1 MRAFA
6 AGLIG
11 FALLGAP
18 VAHAQHDRLGSL
30 LNPALPMADAAKP
43 QAKRHMDAP
52 PPAGELRPDQAAFRA
67 IYKELVETNTALS
80 VGSCTLAAERMGARL
95 KAAGFAD
102 ADLTYFAL
110 PEKPREG
117 GLVAILKG
125 SDPKA
130 GAVLLLGHIDVVEA
144 RREDWTRDPFTLI
157 EEGGFFY
164 ARGTA
169 DMKGLDAI
177 WVDTLIRL
185 KQGKTA
191 PKRTLKMALTCG
203 EESDQAFNGADWLAK
218 NQPDLVRADFGLNEG
233 GGGRLDPTGK
243 REALGVL
250 VGEKAYQ
257 DFTLTVTN
265 PGGHSS
271 RPTPDNAIY
280 QLSDALQKI
289 RAYVFP
295 VKLSDTTRA
304 AFAPRAARDD
314 APGRA
319 LKALLANPSDA
330 EAAKV
335 AMTDPS
341 INAILHTNCV
351 ATLLSA
357 GHAPNALPQRATA
370 NVNCRIFMGETIE
383 ETRQTLIRVI
393 GDPQVSVR
401 ANNPDK
407 PIAQPLTMDPK
418 VIGPMTT
425 LAARHFPGV
434 PLLPTVA
441 AGATDAVYFG
451 PVKMPIYGVPGIFGE
466 DAGNGAHGL
475 NERIRVRSVYEGR
488 DYLFD
493 LVKAYVGVK

>member
-6 AGLIG
+6 AGVIG
-11 FALLGAP
+11 VALMAP
-18 VAHAQHDRLGSL
+18 GVAAAQ
-30 LNPALPMADAAKP
+30 A
-43 QAKRHMDAP
+43 
-52 PPAGELRPDQAAFRA
+52 RPDQQAFRA
-67 IYKELVETNTALS
+67 IYQELVETNTTLS
-80 VGSCTLAAERMGARL
+80 VGSCTDAAAKMGARL

-102 ADLTYFAL
+102 ADLTYFGV

-130 GAVLLLGHIDVVEA
+130 GAVLLLGHLDVVEA
-144 RREDWTRDPFTLI
+144 RREDWTRDPFKLV
-157 EEGGFFY
+157 EEDGYFY

-169 DMKGLDAI
+169 DMKGLDAV

-185 KQGKTA
+185 KQA
-191 PKRTLKMALTCG
+191 RAPPKRTLKMALTCG
-203 EESDQAFNGADWLAK
+203 EESDQAFNGADWLAR

-233 GGGRLDPTGK
+233 GGGRLDAAGR
-243 REALGVL
+243 REALGVQ

-289 RAYVFP
+289 RAYSFP
-295 VKLSDTTRA
+295 VKFTDTTRA
-304 AFAPRAARDD
+304 AFAPRAARPD
-314 APGRA
+314 AAGQA
-319 LKALLANPSDA
+319 LKALLADPADA
-330 EAAKV
+330 QAAKV
-335 AMTDPS
+335 AMSDPG
-341 INAILHTNCV
+341 INAVLHTNCV
-351 ATLLSA
+351 ATQLAA

-370 NVNCRIFMGETIE
+370 NINCRIFMGETIE
-383 ETRQTLIRVI
+383 ETRQTLIRLI

-401 ANNPDK
+401 ANNPGK
-407 PIAQPLTMDPK
+407 PIALPPPLDPK

-425 LAARHFPGV
+425 LAAKHFPGV
-434 PLLPTVA
+434 PLIPSVS

-451 PVKMPIYGVPGIFGE
+451 PVKMPIYGVPGIFG
-466 DAGNGAHGL
+466 DDGGNGAHGL
-475 NERIRVRSVYEGR
+475 NERIRVASLYDGR

-493 LVKAYVGVK
+493 LVKAYVGAK